1 MTGLLPASPAAA
13 RRELEIRERA
23 RAEAFERGY
32 ARGCAY
38 GIARLGGA
46 ASAASTTPTVEVAV
60 AATPDPA
67 IRTLALDIGQD
78 RLLLPTAV
86 TISRT
91 FTSVADATEE
101 GEEIA
106 THISF
111 GHVTLTIEEALHE
124 GVLDLAGR
132 FSHYRAGVILHNNP
146 QPGSWTHPMGP
157 DAAKP
162 AARPRH

>member
-1 MTGLLPASPAAA
+1 MSLLPASASA
-13 RRELEIRERA
+13 RRAEEAVRERA
-23 RAEAFERGY
+23 RAEAFDRGY
-32 ARGCAY
+32 AHGSAY
-38 GIARLGGA
+38 GTTRLGGA

-60 AATPDPA
+60 ADTSDPA
-67 IRTLALDIGQD
+67 IRSPALDIGQD
-78 RLLLPTAV
+78 RILLPPAV

-111 GHVTLTIEEALHE
+111 GHVTLTIEDAVRE

-132 FSHYRAGVILHNNP
+132 FNHYRSTALLHATRR
-146 QPGSWTHPMGP
+146 PGAWVHPMGHN
-157 DAAKP
+157 AAKP
-162 AARPRH
+162 AVRARP